1 MDNGTSGMI
10 LALLVGL
17 LWVTGSILQWR
28 NIRREE
34 KLIARLL
41 RKLVRGEPKPAG
53 TAETTTPPENAGPQ
67 EKLERRSMRPV
78 PKPAGTAEPLP
89 PPESAE
95 PLAEDLRPAR
105 HWTVG

>member
-1 MDNGTSGMI
+1 MDNGTWGMI
-10 LALLVGL
+10 LALLVSV
-17 LWVTGSILQWR
+17 LWLTGAILQWR
-28 NIRREE
+28 NIRSEE

-41 RKLVRGEPKPAG
+41 RKLVRGELKPVGTAETPPLECAEPREKLKRRSMRHMPKPAG
-53 TAETTTPPENAGPQ
+53 TAET
-67 EKLERRSMRPV
+67 
-78 PKPAGTAEPLP
+78 LP